1 MSLASV
7 LSALALRE
15 TYDAGLPLAV
25 AVLFGLFAAV
35 LGGRDGWVFQ
45 WCDYR
50 QTEGAAVHCDPGYV
64 IHRAR
69 RGAADVGKHDRD
81 RAAPRGAQLWQ

>member
-35 LGGRDGWVFQ
+35 LGGGMVGFFN
-45 WCDYR
+45 
-50 QTEGAAVHCDPGYV
+50 GV
-64 IHRAR
+64 IIAKLK
-69 RGAADVGKHDRD
+69 V
-81 RAAPRGAQLWQ
+81 PRSL